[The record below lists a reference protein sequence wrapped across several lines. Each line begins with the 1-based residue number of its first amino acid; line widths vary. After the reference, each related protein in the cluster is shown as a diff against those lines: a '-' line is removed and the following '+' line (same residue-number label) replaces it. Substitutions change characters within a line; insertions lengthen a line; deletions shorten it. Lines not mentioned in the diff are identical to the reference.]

1 MSNPI
6 ARKLYVRIWL
16 AVAGSVLLLSL
27 VLAWAWHQAE
37 RERDRLRPLP
47 REVVVRNDAG
57 ERIGTAVALLR
68 RGPGRGTGFAVTLDD
83 GEVLNLELASP
94 RPSVD
99 GEPVGPPRWR
109 LLAWFR
115 PPYGFIWMVTLAG
128 LAVMVGVF
136 PIARRLTQRLE
147 ALQRGVQRW
156 GEGRLDE
163 RVPVAG
169 ADEVADLARHFNAS
183 AARIEEL
190 MHNQAAL
197 LQSQKSLLANA
208 SHELRS
214 PLARIRMAVE
224 LMPPRSAAAPAA
236 LPPEGALAALG
247 RPGGGSEMPPHSAA
261 APAAL
266 PPEGALAALG
276 RPGGGSEM
284 PPRSAAAPAALPPES
299 EARAE
304 IQRNIAELDQLI
316 DEILLASRLDAPQ
329 SELGTMEV
337 LDLVGL
343 VAEEAAR
350 IDADLTLAPGL
361 PQVQVR
367 GVSKLLR
374 RAVRNLL
381 ENAARHGR
389 RVGQPLAVGVALS
402 VQGGQA
408 VLQVDDRGPG
418 VPVDLRERIF
428 EPFYR
433 LPGASEREGGVGL
446 GLALVR
452 SIAQRHGGSVA
463 CGEHPGGGARFSLRL
478 PLAP

>member
-247 RPGGGSEMPPHSAA
+247 RPGGGSEMPP
-261 APAAL
+261 
-266 PPEGALAALG
+266 
-276 RPGGGSEM
+276 
-284 PPRSAAAPAALPPES
+284 RSAAAPAALPPES

-350 IDADLTLAPGL
+350 IDADLTLDPGL